1 MRLSEANEVVRRD
14 DGDVTVMVGR
24 HVRERDVP
32 FSQSECSEFFLNRPH
47 LPPSSPRSTHSL
59 PYLNRLPGVVVHW
72 HWASRHALLIAR
84 YAQIPTL

>member
-32 FSQSECSEFFLNRPH
+32 FSQSECSEFFLNRP
-47 LPPSSPRSTHSL
+47 PS
-59 PYLNRLPGVVVHW
+59 
-72 HWASRHALLIAR
+72 
-84 YAQIPTL
+84 